1 MDATAA
7 IVVLIFV
14 YTIFSASLGGK
25 VGLPV
30 IGGGEAKVPLHTN
43 LNVQALPDPDFI
55 SVSGENSQT
64 NIEKFILKFN
74 KKTSFWDANVMSSS
88 MIRYGSM
95 YNVNPKLV
103 CALIAR
109 ESAFNPRA
117 VSSSGALGLG
127 QLLPTTAT
135 ALKIDNAFDPEQNI
149 KGTTRYVRFLL
160 DKWKAHP
167 QQVSLALASYA
178 EGHNALSRNGG
189 YSVKTKGYVEDII
202 NIYWKI

>member
-1 MDATAA
+1 
-7 IVVLIFV
+7 
-14 YTIFSASLGGK
+14 
-25 VGLPV
+25 
-30 IGGGEAKVPLHTN
+30 
-43 LNVQALPDPDFI
+43 
-55 SVSGENSQT
+55 
-64 NIEKFILKFN
+64 
-74 KKTSFWDANVMSSS
+74 
-88 MIRYGSM
+88 M

-149 KGTTRYVRFLL
+149 KGTTRYIRFLL